1 MTKGRSRFE
10 YICTVCMYTYVHCC
24 CKMVQWA
31 PRSLGWRSL
40 ATSAIGQRAR
50 KQAQKCMLSS
60 SCLQFEFAASPLNE
74 YIKIIRGRFLHTTL
88 MPDDEW
94 TKMYKDLKRRI
105 SKAKRMAKTMQ
116 QQQQQPQLRQSQT
129 RERDSEIERELKLAS
144 VCWPWN
150 HHSYPFHLPSPIVSA
165 NHLQTRVIK
174 PKVFFTAANGSVCSN
189 LSSYP
194 VEIQGQLCLRCCCR
208 NDAFPYE
215 MLSGQQPSLS
225 AALLD
230 ALLSRPATTTA
241 AFTLPRQTQHEWEI
255 EKKKLQR
262 LQRLQIYSYY
272 KHAHTHTLVQVLHM
286 LQESSSANSFSKTEV
301 QTTTISWRH
310 QTPRIIQS
318 RVKIYME
325 IPQKHEDKSKKE
337 DWRQMKKAEWAK
349 SKSESTIESSVRCKN
364 L

>member
-1 MTKGRSRFE
+1 MTKGRPRFE

-116 QQQQQPQLRQSQT
+116 QQQQQQPQLRQSQT
-129 RERDSEIERELKLAS
+129 RERDSEIERELKLES

-225 AALLD
+225 SAPPW
-230 ALLSRPATTTA
+230 RPPFSASNDDGGLHFTTTDA
-241 AFTLPRQTQHEWEI
+241 TWVRNR
-255 EKKKLQR
+255 KKKLQR
-262 LQRLQIYSYY
+262 LQRLQIYCYY
-272 KHAHTHTLVQVLHM
+272 KHAHTHTPSCRCCTCCKRVQVRTALAKQKYK
-286 LQESSSANSFSKTEV
+286 L
-301 QTTTISWRH
+301 RH
-310 QTPRIIQS
+310 FRGDTRHP
-318 RVKIYME
+318 E
-325 IPQKHEDKSKKE
+325 
-337 DWRQMKKAEWAK
+337 
-349 SKSESTIESSVRCKN
+349 
-364 L
+364 

>member
-60 SCLQFEFAASPLNE
+60 SCLQFEFAASLLNE

-105 SKAKRMAKTMQ
+105 SKAKRMAKTMQQ

-189 LSSYP
+189 LSSWDSRSA
-194 VEIQGQLCLRCCCR
+194 L
-208 NDAFPYE
+208 
-215 MLSGQQPSLS
+215 PSL
-225 AALLD
+225 LLQKRCI
-230 ALLSRPATTTA
+230 SVWNVVRPATL
-241 AFTLPRQTQHEWEI
+241 TLLRPSLTPSFLGQ
-255 EKKKLQR
+255 QR
-262 LQRLQIYSYY
+262 RRRPSLYQDRRN
-272 KHAHTHTLVQVLHM
+272 M
-286 LQESSSANSFSKTEV
+286 SK
-301 QTTTISWRH
+301 
-310 QTPRIIQS
+310 
-318 RVKIYME
+318 
-325 IPQKHEDKSKKE
+325 KSKKKVAALAAFADLLLLQTRTHTHPRAGAAHVARE
-337 DWRQMKKAEWAK
+337 FKCEQ
-349 SKSESTIESSVRCKN
+349 